1 MWFFLFAKNK
11 EDDEMS
17 KNIANENGFYVAGW
31 MIKELGLKGN
41 ALMIYAVIYGYS
53 QNGKEDYH
61 AGNKYLSEFLGI
73 HPNSVSNTL
82 ADLVAKGL
90 LTKEEE
96 TLNGWKLPS
105 HYKAV
110 R

>member
-1 MWFFLFAKNK
+1 
-11 EDDEMS
+11 MS
-17 KNIANENGFYVAGW
+17 NVLANENGFYVAGW
-31 MIKELGLKGN
+31 MVKDLGLKGN

-53 QNGKEDYH
+53 QNGKDDYH
-61 AGNKYLSEFLGI
+61 AGNKYLAEFLGI

-82 ADLVAKGL
+82 AELVERGL

-96 TLNGWKLPS
+96 NLNGWKMPS
-105 HYKAV
+105 HYRAV